1 MAGTTQKSAP
11 ESFKQRL
18 ARHDLTLERGST
30 SALQVNVGLVCN
42 LSCGHCHLEAGPA
55 RSEMME
61 RPVMDDVIAA
71 AARLSFASIDV
82 TGGAPELVPELPH
95 LLRGLAPFTQRL
107 IVRTNLV
114 SLEGERG
121 ETLRELY
128 RDLGVVL
135 IASLPA
141 ANPAQTDAQRGGGVW
156 ERSMAALTRLNAAGY
171 GMPGSPLELDLVSNP
186 SGAFLPPPQLQAQ
199 EKFRRDL
206 SRRHGVSFHNLYSFA
221 NAPLGRFRLFLER
234 SGNLDAYLDKLASG
248 FNPRAVSGVMCRSQ
262 LSVDWAGRL
271 YDCDFHLSRGI
282 AMGGRERLVRELEEL
297 PAPGTPIPAADHC
310 YACTVGA
317 GFT

>member
-1 MAGTTQKSAP
+1 MPGTTENTAP
-11 ESFKQRL
+11 ESFRQRL
-18 ARHDLTLERGST
+18 ARHELSLERDRT
-30 SALQVNVGLVCN
+30 RALQVNVGLLCN
-42 LSCGHCHLEAGPA
+42 LACGHCHLEAGPA
-55 RSEMME
+55 RGEIME
-61 RPVMDDVIAA
+61 RPVMDEVIAA
-71 AARLSFASIDV
+71 AARLFFASIDL
-82 TGGAPELVPELPH
+82 TGGAPELVPDFPY
-95 LLRGLAPFTQRL
+95 LLRGLAPLTPRL

-114 SLEGERG
+114 ALEGERG
-121 ETLRELY
+121 ETLAGLY

-135 IASLPA
+135 VASLPA
-141 ANPAQTDAQRGGGVW
+141 ANPAQTDAQRGAGVW
-156 ERSMAALTRLNAAGY
+156 ERSMAALKRLNALGY
-171 GMPGSPLELDLVSNP
+171 GMPGSALELDLVSNP
-186 SGAFLPPPQLQAQ
+186 SGAFLPPPQLQTQ

-248 FNPRAVSGVMCRSQ
+248 FNPCAVSGVMCRSQ
-262 LSVDWAGRL
+262 LSVDWTGRL

-282 AMGGRERLVRELEEL
+282 GMVGEERFLRELTEL

>member
-1 MAGTTQKSAP
+1 MSGTTENTAP
-11 ESFKQRL
+11 ESFRQRL
-18 ARHDLTLERGST
+18 ARHELSLERDET
-30 SALQVNVGLVCN
+30 RALQVNVGLVCN

-55 RSEMME
+55 RSEMMG
-61 RPVMDDVIAA
+61 RPVMDEVIAA
-71 AARLSFASIDV
+71 AARFSFASVDV
-82 TGGAPELVPELPH
+82 TGGAPELVPELPY
-95 LLRGLAPFTQRL
+95 LLRGLAPLTQRL

-114 SLEGERG
+114 VLEGERG
-121 ETLRELY
+121 EAIMELY

-135 IASLPA
+135 VASLPA
-141 ANPAQTDAQRGGGVW
+141 ANPAQTDAQRGAGVW
-156 ERSMAALTRLNAAGY
+156 ERSMAALKRLNGLGY
-171 GMPGSPLELDLVSNP
+171 GMPGSALELDLVSNP

-206 SRRHGVSFHNLYSFA
+206 LRRHGVSFQNLYTFA

-234 SGNLDAYLDKLASG
+234 SGNLEAYLDRLAGG
-248 FNPRAVSGVMCRSQ
+248 FNPCAVSGVMCRSQ
-262 LSVDWAGRL
+262 LSVDWTGRL

-282 AMGGRERLVRELEEL
+282 GMGGGERFVRELNEL
-297 PAPGTPIPAADHC
+297 PAPGTPILAADHC

>member
-1 MAGTTQKSAP
+1 MSGTTENTAT
-11 ESFKQRL
+11 ESFRQRL
-18 ARHDLTLERGST
+18 ARHELRLERDET
-30 SALQVNVGLVCN
+30 HALQVNVGLVCN

-55 RSEMME
+55 RSEMMA
-61 RPVMDDVIAA
+61 RPVMDEVIAA
-71 AARLSFASIDV
+71 ATRLPFAVIDV
-82 TGGAPELVPELPH
+82 TGGAPELVPELPY
-95 LLRGLAPFTQRL
+95 LLRGLAPHTPRL

-114 SLEGERG
+114 VLEGERG
-121 ETLRELY
+121 EPLMELY
-128 RDLGVVL
+128 RDLGVTLV
-135 IASLPA
+135 ASLPA
-141 ANPAQTDAQRGGGVW
+141 ANQAQTDAQRGAGVW
-156 ERSMAALTRLNAAGY
+156 ERSMAALTHLNALGY

-206 SRRHGVSFHNLYSFA
+206 ARRYGVSFHNLYTFA

-248 FNPRAVSGVMCRSQ
+248 FNPCAVSGVMCRSQ
-262 LSVDWAGRL
+262 LSVDWTGRL

-282 AMGGRERLVRELEEL
+282 NMGGEERLLRELSEL
-297 PAPGTPIPAADHC
+297 PAPGTAIPAADHC

>member
-1 MAGTTQKSAP
+1 MAGTTEKSAP
-11 ESFKQRL
+11 ESFMQRL
-18 ARHDLTLERGST
+18 ARHDLALERGST
-30 SALQVNVGLVCN
+30 CALQVNVGLVCN

-61 RPVMDDVIAA
+61 RPVMDEVIAA
-71 AARLSFASIDV
+71 AARLPFASIDV

-95 LLRGLAPFTQRL
+95 LLRGVAPLTPRL

-114 SLEGERG
+114 ALEGERG
-121 ETLRELY
+121 EALCGLY
-128 RDLGVVL
+128 RDLNVVL
-135 IASLPA
+135 VASLPA
-141 ANPAQTDAQRGGGVW
+141 ANPAQTDAQRGAGVW
-156 ERSMAALTRLNAAGY
+156 ERSMAALARLNALGY

-199 EKFRRDL
+199 DKFRRDL
-206 SRRHGVSFHNLYSFA
+206 LRRHGVSFHNLYTFA

-234 SGNLDAYLDKLASG
+234 SGNLDAYLEKLASG
-248 FNPRAVSGVMCRSQ
+248 FNPCAVSGVMCRSQ
-262 LSVDWAGRL
+262 LSVDWTGRL
-271 YDCDFHLSRGI
+271 FDCDFHLSRGI
-282 AMGGRERLVRELEEL
+282 AMGGKERLVRELVEL
-297 PAPGTPIPAADHC
+297 PAPGTPIPVADHC